1 MPLSLYGRIVKRALA
16 RPAVAE
22 ALTKVSFAWRHAY
35 MFLVGTLKGIDPNK
49 AVFSSFMANA
59 YGDNPRYVSEA
70 LHELAP
76 QVKQVWLF
84 RDDRIDSVQVP
95 DYVIKAHAVGL
106 DGITHLATARVWV
119 DNVKKQQS
127 LLFRPK
133 KQIYFNTWH
142 GDRGFKRVG
151 RDNKKLPNWKPRLE
165 RFCSAMIAGSEFGAR
180 TYRTAFDFQGKVL
193 MDGCPKNDI
202 LVRDDPAVA
211 AALREKMGVPQ
222 DAKLLIYAPT
232 YRDDLPDS
240 DQRAPLNL
248 GQALDWLEEKTGK
261 TWLCLMRAHYLSH
274 GIDAGDAAGRVIDMT
289 RWPEMAELL
298 AVSDLLISDYS
309 SCAGDFILRD
319 KPAILYQSDA
329 DQYTDGSREFYFDM
343 ATAPFFI
350 AHDMAELKAVID
362 GLTEE
367 SVLENCRQWR
377 EFFGV
382 TETGHASEASARYI
396 LDAMRARP

>member
-1 MPLSLYGRIVKRALA
+1 MSLYGKIVKRALA

-22 ALTKVSFAWRHAY
+22 ALAKVSFAWRHVY
-35 MFLVGTLKGIDPNK
+35 MFAVGTIRGIDPDK
-49 AVFSSFMANA
+49 VVFSSFMANA

-70 LHELAP
+70 LHEMAP

-84 RDDRIDSVQVP
+84 RDDKINSVEVP
-95 DYVIKAHAVGL
+95 DYVVKAHAVGL

-127 LLFRPK
+127 LLLRPK
-133 KQIYFNTWH
+133 KQVYFNTWH

-151 RDNKKLPNWKPRLE
+151 KDNAKLPNWKPRTE
-165 RFCSAMIAGSEFGAR
+165 RFCNAMIAGSRFGAN
-180 TYRTAFDFQGKVL
+180 TYRTAFDFKGLVL

-211 AALREKMGVPQ
+211 AELRRKMDLPA

-232 YRDDLPDS
+232 YRDDLPDD

-248 GQALDWLEEKTGK
+248 SRALDWLEEKTGDR
-261 TWLCLMRAHYLSH
+261 WLCLMRAHYLSH
-274 GIDAGDAAGRVIDMT
+274 GIDVGDASGRIVNMT
-289 RWPEMAELL
+289 KWPEMAELL
-298 AVSDLLISDYS
+298 AVSDMLISDYS
-309 SCAGDFILRD
+309 SCAGDFILRN
-319 KPAILYQSDA
+319 KPAILYQADA
-329 DQYTDGSREFYFDM
+329 DQYRSGSREFYFDM
-343 ATAPFFI
+343 DTAPFFI
-350 AHDMAELKAVID
+350 AHDMAELKAIID

-367 SVLENCRQWR
+367 KVLENCRQWR

-396 LDAMRARP
+396 LDAMKGK